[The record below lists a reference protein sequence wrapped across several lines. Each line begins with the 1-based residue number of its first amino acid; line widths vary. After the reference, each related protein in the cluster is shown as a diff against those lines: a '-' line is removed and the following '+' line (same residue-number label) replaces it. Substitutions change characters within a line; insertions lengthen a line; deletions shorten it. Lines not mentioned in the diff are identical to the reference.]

1 MTQPIAQISAAD
13 LAQWLGSL
21 EKTQPLL
28 LDVRENWEVEYCK
41 LPGSLSIPMGEI
53 MDKAKSL
60 DPDTAVVCI
69 CHHGIRSQQVA
80 LYLKSI
86 GFSKLY
92 NLRGGIHDWSCTVDP
107 SCPTY

>member
-13 LAQWLGSL
+13 LSNWLGSPD
-21 EKTQPLL
+21 KSQPLL
-28 LDVRENWEVEYCK
+28 LDVRENWEFETCK
-41 LPGSLSIPMGEI
+41 LPGSLSIPMGNI
-53 MDKAKSL
+53 MDQAKTL
-60 DPDTAVVCI
+60 NPDAAVVCI

-86 GFSKLY
+86 GFSRLY
-92 NLRGGIHDWSCTVDP
+92 NLQGGIHAWSCTVDP